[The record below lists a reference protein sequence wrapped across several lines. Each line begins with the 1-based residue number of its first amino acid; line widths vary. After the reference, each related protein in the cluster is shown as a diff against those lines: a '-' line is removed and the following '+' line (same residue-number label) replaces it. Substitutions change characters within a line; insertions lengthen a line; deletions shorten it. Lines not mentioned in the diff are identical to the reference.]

1 MRQIFYVSRS
11 AVAERDTDLDGI
23 VERSRH
29 NNALEGIT
37 GLLWS
42 DGRRFLQVFEG
53 PEDSVAATFDR
64 ICEDTRHEAIRV
76 LHDVTIEHREFGGWT
91 MARRSRWDKADAFDE
106 KIRRALSRTS
116 PEVRDAFLDL
126 IAVETAA

>member
-1 MRQIFYVSRS
+1 MRQILYVSRS
-11 AVAERDTDLDGI
+11 TVAERDTDLDGI
-23 VERSRH
+23 VETSRH

-53 PEDSVAATFDR
+53 PEDSVAATLER
-64 ICEDTRHEAIRV
+64 IVEDSRHEDIRI
-76 LHDVTIEHREFGGWT
+76 LHDITTDGRQFGGWT
-91 MARRSRWDKADAFDE
+91 MARRSRWDSPDAFDD

-126 IAVETAA
+126 VAVA

>member
-1 MRQIFYVSRS
+1 MRQILYVSRS
-11 AVAERDTDLDGI
+11 TVSEHDTDLDAI
-23 VERSRH
+23 VEQSRH

-53 PEDSVAATFDR
+53 PDGSVAATFER
-64 ICEDTRHEAIRV
+64 IVEDTRHEGIRV
-76 LHDVTIEHREFGGWT
+76 LHDVTIEEREFGGWT
-91 MARRSRWDKADAFDE
+91 MARRGRWDTADAFDE
-106 KIRRALSRTS
+106 KVRRALSRTS

-126 IAVETAA
+126 VAV